1 MRKKKLFG
9 LVLGLVFSMLIFSGC
24 GSSNSNVSQMFG
36 EAAEIKIAI
45 LGSEEQFAKREDF
58 LIGMDLAIRELE
70 AQNIKVTY
78 EKIDDGNSRDSG
90 IAQAKDVANND
101 AYTIAFTL
109 QTSDVVESIT
119 AIFEEAKKPLLIINE
134 VFDSTMSKGYEYIL
148 AGVISAEA
156 GGKALA
162 KYCESNG
169 IKWVATA
176 HSGSQ
181 YENMLARGFNDA
193 AMDSAST
200 YLLDSTSGPDNASEF
215 AYMYDRWE
223 TLGVEAA
230 LVSFDDIEWAC
241 EIIANLKARNSDL
254 LILGDAKY
262 NDIEQLAAY
271 QDVLEGMIVA
281 GSSGVESQE
290 SLQAF
295 YDKYN
300 PTVLAEHNMLPTSVT
315 AQAYDFV
322 HMIAQN
328 VKKSA
333 NVQEFMQ
340 NMKSTES
347 YAGVTGVLFNSKGQL
362 DEKPNYWTV
371 RDGGMYRMV

>member
-24 GSSNSNVSQMFG
+24 GSSNSNVAQMFG

-45 LGSEEQFAKREDF
+45 LGSGEQFAKREDF

-70 AQNIKVTY
+70 AQNIKVSY

-109 QTSDVVESIT
+109 QTSDVVESVT

-215 AYMYDRWE
+215 TYMYDRWE

-241 EIIANLKARNSDL
+241 EIIANLKARNSNL

-262 NDIEQLAAY
+262 NDVEKMAAY
-271 QDVLEGMIVA
+271 RDVLEGLIVV
-281 GSSGVESQE
+281 GSCGVESQE

-300 PTVLAEHNMLPTSVT
+300 STVLAEHNMLPTSVT

-347 YAGVTGVLFNSKGQL
+347 YAGVTGVMFNSKGQL
-362 DEKPNYWTV
+362 DEEPNYWTV

>member
-24 GSSNSNVSQMFG
+24 GSSNSNVAQMFG

-134 VFDSTMSKGYEYIL
+134 VFDSTMNKGYEYIL
-148 AGVISAEA
+148 AGVISAENK
-156 GGKALA
+156 GKALA

-169 IKWVATA
+169 IKWVSAA
-176 HSGSQ
+176 HSGTP
-181 YENMLARGFNDA
+181 YETMLARGFNDA

-254 LILGDAKY
+254 LILGDVQFGAARLLDS
-262 NDIEQLAAY
+262 DIS
-271 QDVLEGMIVA
+271 VLDGLVIA
-281 GSSGVESQE
+281 GAPVIDDEE
-290 SLQAF
+290 TLQAF
-295 YDKYN
+295 YSKF
-300 PTVLAEHNMLPTSVT
+300 VTSVAAEAST
-315 AQAYDFV
+315 YLNSVSARAFDFV
-322 HMIAQN
+322 HMVAQN
-328 VKKSA
+328 VRNSSDA
-333 NVQEFMQ
+333 QEFMAA
-340 NMKSTES
+340 MKSADG
-347 YAGVTGVLFNSKGQL
+347 YVGVTRIRFNSNGQL
-362 DEKPNYWTV
+362 DEQGSYAVVNNGHT
-371 RDGGMYRMV
+371 YRLV

>member
-362 DEKPNYWTV
+362 DEEPNYWTV